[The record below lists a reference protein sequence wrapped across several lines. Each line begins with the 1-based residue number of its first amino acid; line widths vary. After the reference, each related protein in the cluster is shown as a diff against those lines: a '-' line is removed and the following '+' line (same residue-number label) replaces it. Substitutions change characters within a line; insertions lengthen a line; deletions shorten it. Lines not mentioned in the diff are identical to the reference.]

1 MISLR
6 WHRMCRDQKRRLRP
20 RPVTIEIRGDYLK
33 NVSFDLS
40 DK

>member
-6 WHRMCRDQKRRLRP
+6 WYRKDRAQKRKARP